1 MSLTYR
7 IIFRISLFLFV
18 LLSLWAWLFYMA
30 MMDEVTDEVDDALE
44 LYAET
49 LITRSLAG
57 KELPTAD
64 NGTNN
69 SYFLR
74 EVDEEYVRSHP
85 HLSFADETVY
95 IEAKHETE
103 PARVMKTIF
112 RRGNGAYG
120 ELTVMTPTIEKG
132 DLHRAIAYWVVGLF
146 AALMLV
152 IIGVNAWIVS
162 RSMRPLYKL
171 LRWLDRY
178 DISGQPEALDNPTR
192 VTEFRKLNETIW
204 NFSLRSRKLFEQQKR
219 FIGNASHELQTPLA
233 ICQNRL
239 EMLCNTEL
247 TEGQMGEIIKTLQ
260 TLEHL
265 SELNRSLLFLS
276 KIDNRQ
282 FPEVVATD
290 VYALFEQAIGEYRR
304 LAVREQ
310 VDVRLHEAGRTVWM
324 MNESLAKALVHNL
337 LRNAIVH
344 NVQGGSVD
352 ITVDVWGFAIA
363 NDGVKV
369 PLNRDC
375 IFDRFY
381 KAGGKPE
388 STGLGLSIVDA
399 IAGLYALDVS
409 YQHENGR
416 HVFRVRK

>member
-7 IIFRISLFLFV
+7 IIFRISFSLLI

-49 LITRSLAG
+49 LMTRSLAG
-57 KELPTAD
+57 KELPLAD

-74 EVDEEYVRSHP
+74 EVDEEYARTHP
-85 HLSFADETVY
+85 RLSFSDETVY
-95 IEAKHETE
+95 IEVKRETE

-112 RRGNGAYG
+112 LREDGTYG
-120 ELTVMTPTIEKG
+120 ELTVMTPTIEKD
-132 DLHRAIAYWVVGLF
+132 DLYRAIACWVVGLF
-146 AALMLV
+146 AVLMLV
-152 IIGVNAWIVS
+152 IIGVSAWVIS
-162 RSMRPLYKL
+162 RSMRPLYRL
-171 LRWLDRY
+171 LGWLDRY
-178 DISGQPEALDNPTR
+178 NITEQPEPLDNPTR

-204 NFSLRSRKLFEQQKR
+204 NYSLRNRKLFEQQKR

-233 ICQNRL
+233 ICQSRL

-247 TEGQMGEIIKTLQ
+247 SEEQMGEIIKTLQ

-282 FPEVVATD
+282 FPEVVAID
-290 VYALFEQAIGEYRR
+290 VYALLEQTVGEYRR
-304 LAVREQ
+304 LANKEQ
-310 VDVRLHEAGRTVWM
+310 VDVHLHEAGRPVWM

-337 LRNAIVH
+337 LRNAIIH
-344 NVQGGSVD
+344 NTKGGRVD
-352 ITVDVWGFAIA
+352 IAVDAEGFVMR
-363 NDGVKV
+363 NDGVATS
-369 PLNRDC
+369 LDADC

-381 KAGGKPE
+381 KAGGKPD

-399 IAGLYALDVS
+399 IARLYNLDVS
-409 YQHENGR
+409 YQFEAGKHT
-416 HVFRVRK
+416 FRVRE